1 MVAGYLESQLGNFAV
16 SLAGMAIVLVFTYLL
31 SLVLWLGRVLLRNFD
46 LSLTYDSKI
55 LTFRHGLFSRM
66 SSRFAN
72 DKICTVWVKCNFLE
86 KRFGLCSIALRQ
98 AFNSTA
104 RKEDDNLKIY
114 TRECSD
120 FFLGWWLGQNYQ
132 SESQIA
138 SAKSG
143 NGLFVHTLLPDLII
157 SFVTAAILWHF
168 GLYVWLILPGIYLL
182 AGIPKGILAV
192 RHSYISLRE
201 SYLIIGNGRFAEI
214 ENYLK
219 YDNVEVVRIMC
230 TPFTRFT
237 GRVSLS
243 LSTSGSSFTIRSL
256 RREQALAIYDL
267 LLSKQIEDS
276 VGIVNIVNTNA

>member
-1 MVAGYLESQLGNFAV
+1 MAVLGGFLVVVFNSLSDLPDSVIDMVAGYLESQLGNFAV

-214 ENYLK
+214 ENYQ
-219 YDNVEVVRIMC
+219 VR
-230 TPFTRFT
+230 
-237 GRVSLS
+237 
-243 LSTSGSSFTIRSL
+243 
-256 RREQALAIYDL
+256 
-267 LLSKQIEDS
+267 
-276 VGIVNIVNTNA
+276 